1 MNYYKKIL
9 NYLLSIGILVSIN
22 FSQDLSIDLTLLN
35 TGQFTLNSWNNV
47 AELWQLEI
55 ENTDTV
61 KIDYYLKFILKNN
74 NEDIVEGHTKPL
86 SINSDENITY
96 GNLDPVFDQSILA
109 YYYEAS
115 DFKSNIINQLGYL
128 PPGNYTLELIAVDL
142 EDEGNILDS
151 DEEGI
156 VFTVGDQ
163 FSIQRPNDG
172 QVFPGGGNFY
182 FQWDTPGFRQGVNIE
197 FRIIISA
204 IISEEVDSP
213 EDAIEL
219 GSNAVFYYDSDWSQL
234 PLPGGEWPYVE
245 SGYSEERNFWYFTLI
260 SDTGMEQF
268 KCGFD
273 YAWRMDAREV
283 IDGFESGSGDQGL
296 WGWPEPVHSV
306 VRKFTWGENP
316 NGLVSPVGD
325 DVLPL
330 FMWDNIGCAEDGF
343 DIQISP
349 IEDEDFAESW
359 EADFISTPFQYPAD
373 APGLIPDKDYKW
385 RVRIYSLT
393 GGTNWSEPKIF
404 PLPSNINNFQ

>member
-35 TGQFTLNSWNNV
+35 TGQFTFNSWNNV

-86 SINSDENITY
+86 SINSDESITY

-182 FQWDTPGFRQGVNIE
+182 FQWETPGFREGVNIE

-213 EDAIEL
+213 EDAIEI
-219 GSNAVFYYDSDWSQL
+219 GSNSVFYYDSEWSQL
-234 PLPGGEWPYVE
+234 PRMDNWPYIE
-245 SGYSEERNFWYFTLI
+245 TGYSALLNFWDTDLI
-260 SDTGMEQF
+260 SQTNMEPLQ
-268 KCGFD
+268 CGFD
-273 YAWRMDAREV
+273 YAWRMYAREV
-283 IDGFESGSGDQGL
+283 IDGFEPTSGDQGL
-296 WGWPEPVHSV
+296 WGWPEPIQSV
-306 VRKFTWGENP
+306 VRKFTMG
-316 NGLVSPVGD
+316 
-325 DVLPL
+325 
-330 FMWDNIGCAEDGF
+330 
-343 DIQISP
+343 
-349 IEDEDFAESW
+349 
-359 EADFISTPFQYPAD
+359 
-373 APGLIPDKDYKW
+373 
-385 RVRIYSLT
+385 
-393 GGTNWSEPKIF
+393 
-404 PLPSNINNFQ
+404 